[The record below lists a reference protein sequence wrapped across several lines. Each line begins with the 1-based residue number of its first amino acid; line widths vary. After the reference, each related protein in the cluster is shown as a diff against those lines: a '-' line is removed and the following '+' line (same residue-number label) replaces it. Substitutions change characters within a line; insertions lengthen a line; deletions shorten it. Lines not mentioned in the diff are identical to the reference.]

1 MREKGILMAFRGYH
15 ADFCIGSSLLVS
27 LSPTAWTLFQY
38 PPFHMFIRKIWL
50 SIKDTPIG
58 LDKSTCGA

>member
-1 MREKGILMAFRGYH
+1 MHEKGILMAFRGYH

-50 SIKDTPIG
+50 SIKDE
-58 LDKSTCGA
+58 K